1 MESKVNDSVRDAW
14 LKTATPEQK
23 IQLFE
28 AELKTLEMHQ
38 EHNSKNPLKLDE
50 LRHKAFMTTTN
61 DLVIQKRKSIE
72 VLNKILKIKK

>member
-1 MESKVNDSVRDAW
+1 MEKNDTVRNAW

-23 IQLFE
+23 LQLFE

-61 DLVIQKRKSIE
+61 DLVNQKRIAINT
-72 VLNKILKIKK
+72 LTRNLKK

>member
-1 MESKVNDSVRDAW
+1 MEKNDTVRNAW

-23 IQLFE
+23 LQLFE

-61 DLVIQKRKSIE
+61 DLVNQKRIAIQKP
-72 VLNKILKIKK
+72 